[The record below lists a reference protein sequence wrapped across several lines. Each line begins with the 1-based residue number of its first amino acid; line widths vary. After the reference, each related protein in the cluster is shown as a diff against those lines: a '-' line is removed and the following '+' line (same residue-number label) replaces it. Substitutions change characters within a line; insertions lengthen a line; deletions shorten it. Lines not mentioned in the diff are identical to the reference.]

1 MSPGVP
7 DPSPET
13 ASPPSA
19 APGRSRVSPGDC
31 KTSGRRYASTG
42 HRKRRYAHG
51 REHPD
56 PPPAEAAV
64 LRLLSLS
71 SSSAQ
76 PAGHRGRQDPAR
88 TRRNFHRKPA
98 HSSRA
103 RNVTKPQAVETLT
116 PYLPADSVLGR
127 AESAKASLS
136 HRTIRSGCREIRP
149 GISPGWGRVRLWNPT
164 RSAVVFFDFVLQG
177 EPGGAPPMKLQSRGT
192 L

>member
-31 KTSGRRYASTG
+31 KTSGTRRASTG
-42 HRKRRYAHG
+42 RRKRRYAHG
-51 REHPD
+51 RDHPD
-56 PPPAEAAV
+56 PPPAQREGRPAKIICAVPPATEATV

-71 SSSAQ
+71 GSSAQ
-76 PAGHRGRQDPAR
+76 PAGHRGRQNPAR

-103 RNVTKPQAVETLT
+103 RNVTKPQAVETLS
-116 PYLPADSVLGR
+116 PYRTNADLVRVVECAASRLLG
-127 AESAKASLS
+127 
-136 HRTIRSGCREIRP
+136 
-149 GISPGWGRVRLWNPT
+149 
-164 RSAVVFFDFVLQG
+164 
-177 EPGGAPPMKLQSRGT
+177 
-192 L
+192 